1 MKEVINEKFKVL
13 NNELCKKYNIN
24 KKTANKIIIKLLNEP
39 IELSLEGIK
48 KFSIDNDY
56 YSKEIQK
63 IIKKAGE
70 KCRLKY

>member
-1 MKEVINEKFKVL
+1 MKELIKEKLKVL

-24 KKTANKIIIKLLNEP
+24 KKTANKIIIKLSNEP

-48 KFSIDNDY
+48 NYSIDNDY
-56 YSKEIQK
+56 YSNEIQK

-70 KCRLKY
+70 K

>member
-1 MKEVINEKFKVL
+1 MNDKKYEFKVL

-63 IIKKAGE
+63 IIKKEGE
-70 KCRLKY
+70 K